1 MKRRNRSAGDNRRQ
15 NHVSIPLDPL
25 ASRSGFTYGN
35 LNFPV
40 FLHGEVS
47 DSVAN
52 RPPMRKRLAL
62 VLQHLAAH
70 GRAGVVKGCSDTANR
85 GWRRTPLGGAGGMQF
100 YLWWAPAD
108 SPQVSV
114 PPDGDPALNQGIWV
128 RAVRHHDDMRP
139 LRAGDTG
146 RDYFELNQEDMDGSD
161 DTFVASPWTD
171 QQLEFVNSHDPV
183 RIVYGYPG
191 SGKTT
196 ALWRAVE
203 SRDDERVLYASWSR
217 ELVRFAGEHLA
228 SFAPSGVEVI
238 HHDFLTLLGVICG
251 YDIPRLTQERSMSAL
266 AEAIGRARM
275 GRATIGPW
283 ADRVDALYAEMRAV
297 LFGMAVEESKSTTT
311 AEGLRRLVDSDY
323 LSMRS
328 GEDGVGARAASSLL
342 EIAATLERR
351 GALGDIFPELA
362 GAARSLDRLSADA
375 LPDGF
380 SDMDRVVVDEA
391 QDLTLVEA
399 AVFVEL
405 CRAIAR
411 HRRHSPRLLLAGDEG
426 QTVRPS
432 GFNWGALNGLL
443 ASSPSRPSCALRSPS
458 RL

>member
-1 MKRRNRSAGDNRRQ
+1 M
-15 NHVSIPLDPL
+15 
-25 ASRSGFTYGN
+25 
-35 LNFPV
+35 
-40 FLHGEVS
+40 
-47 DSVAN
+47 
-52 RPPMRKRLAL
+52 
-62 VLQHLAAH
+62 
-70 GRAGVVKGCSDTANR
+70 
-85 GWRRTPLGGAGGMQF
+85 
-100 YLWWAPAD
+100 
-108 SPQVSV
+108 
-114 PPDGDPALNQGIWV
+114 
-128 RAVRHHDDMRP
+128 
-139 LRAGDTG
+139 
-146 RDYFELNQEDMDGSD
+146 
-161 DTFVASPWTD
+161 
-171 QQLEFVNSHDPV
+171 
-183 RIVYGYPG
+183 
-191 SGKTT
+191 
-196 ALWRAVE
+196 WRAVE

-443 ASSPSRPSCALRSPS
+443 ADRLGRPGEFPLEAKLRPLNQSRRSSKTLRGCTPASRVA
-458 RL
+458 